1 VGRVTHKI
9 IFHVHDEVII
19 EEDADKAEEAYKDI
33 VNIMSDPPKWIPDIP
48 LQAEGEIL
56 TKYEK

>member
-1 VGRVTHKI
+1 
-9 IFHVHDEVII
+9 
-19 EEDADKAEEAYKDI
+19 
-33 VNIMSDPPKWIPDIP
+33 MSNPPKWIPDIP